1 MRDLHPPTLLDWLAP
16 IIMTFPSNKL
26 DLVFMIPWNLW
37 GARNKNLWS
46 GTCKNADVIVGRC
59 LTWWQDFTL
68 TRLAQYVPNTSPNIC
83 PKWSLP
89 PPVFIKL
96 NIDGAWNADSKLGG
110 FGLIIRDASG
120 SFVTAMAGHFMDT
133 FSHLQAETL
142 AFRSAVL
149 WAISRDFLHIILKS
163 D

>member
-1 MRDLHPPTLLDWLAP
+1 MPMRDLYPPTHLDWLAP
-16 IIMTFPSNKL
+16 IITTFPSNKL
-26 DLVFMIPWNLW
+26 DLVFMIPWSLW

-46 GTCKNADVIVGRC
+46 GTCENPDVIVGRC

-68 TRLAQYVPNTSPNIC
+68 TRLAQYIPNSSPNIC

-89 PPVFIKL
+89 PP
-96 NIDGAWNADSKLGG
+96 NTDSKLGG

-120 SFVTAMAGHFMDT
+120 SFVTTMAGHFMDT

-149 WAISRDFLHIILKS
+149 WAISRGFLHIILKS